1 MSIATRKME
10 SPTESTFLG
19 EGHQVF
25 ETDVGKYESVQKLFS
40 DIERKFSEVGYV
52 QGLVRMKLR

>member
-25 ETDVGKYESVQKLFS
+25 ETNVGKYESVQKLFS

-52 QGLVRMKLR
+52 HYIM